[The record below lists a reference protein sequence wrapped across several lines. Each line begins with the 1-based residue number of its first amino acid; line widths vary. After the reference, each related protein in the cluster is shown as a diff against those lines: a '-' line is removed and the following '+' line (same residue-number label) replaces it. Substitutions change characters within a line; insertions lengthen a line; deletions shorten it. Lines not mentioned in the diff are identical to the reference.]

1 MVAQAWKKDGNLSR
15 FRFRKCSDL
24 YKLLNKRRQV
34 KIERPTQPEY
44 NDPGFQF
51 LLNAVF
57 FSLLQQ
63 TRQARRRMVSFRSV
77 VQRPPDNLQAAPFS
91 SVPAPSLSQIC
102 TNAFLF

>member
-1 MVAQAWKKDGNLSR
+1 MAISPVFASGNALI
-15 FRFRKCSDL
+15 L

-44 NDPGFQF
+44 NDPGLQ
-51 LLNAVF
+51 
-57 FSLLQQ
+57 SLLICG
-63 TRQARRRMVSFRSV
+63 RRDRPGAACFPFVPV

-102 TNAFLF
+102 TNAYLFRFIAFVNFLLMSF